1 MTCAWSSP
9 FIWTEQGDAG
19 GGEGGRTQAF
29 AGEASIRITFIS
41 SSTRRQQKIR
51 LGDSGG
57 GDGGGGRKEE
67 EPSRDLHH
75 ASDAALEGVG
85 GSLCVAALT
94 GAGFGEDNQLFRGVR
109 H

>member
-19 GGEGGRTQAF
+19 GGEGGRRQAF

-41 SSTRRQQKIR
+41 SSTGRQQQIR

-57 GDGGGGRKEE
+57 EAGRGGVRKKSPAET
-67 EPSRDLHH
+67 S
-75 ASDAALEGVG
+75 AAALEGVG
-85 GSLCVAALT
+85 GSLCIAALT
-94 GAGFGEDNQLFRGVR
+94 GTGFGEDKRAFQG
-109 H
+109 

>member
-19 GGEGGRTQAF
+19 GGEGGRRQAF

-51 LGDSGG
+51 LGDWGRRRGG
-57 GDGGGGRKEE
+57 NKEE
-67 EPSRDLHH
+67 EPSRDLRRGFN
-75 ASDAALEGVG
+75 AVLEGVG

-94 GAGFGEDNQLFRGVR
+94 GAGFGEDNRLFRVVR

>member
-19 GGEGGRTQAF
+19 GGEGGRRQAF

-57 GDGGGGRKEE
+57 GRRGGGNKEE
-67 EPSRDLHH
+67 EPSRDLRRGFN
-75 ASDAALEGVG
+75 AALAGVG

-94 GAGFGEDNQLFRGVR
+94 GAGFGEDNRLFRDVR